1 MLEDSQNNLNLNESH
16 QSVPLQDLRQENNKL
31 KAINNELQFRIE
43 KLEPEP
49 FARIPTGLSND
60 TTIFCRFLP
69 FTMETIVMDKKIG
82 TGTFGNVHQVLK
94 DGQRFALKM
103 LEIDF

>member
-1 MLEDSQNNLNLNESH
+1 
-16 QSVPLQDLRQENNKL
+16 
-31 KAINNELQFRIE
+31 
-43 KLEPEP
+43 
-49 FARIPTGLSND
+49 
-60 TTIFCRFLP
+60 
-69 FTMETIVMDKKIG
+69 METIVMDKKIG